1 MPEQPSVISYET
13 PAPPQRAVK
22 PIVWWFVADG
32 LLFFVGFMIAAA
44 YYHDSY
50 NPSDPGPPPA
60 VELTI
65 NVLLLSS
72 AALFVSLVTWVA
84 VSKLRRRGR
93 VG

>member
-1 MPEQPSVISYET
+1 MPEESNVISYET
-13 PAPPQRAVK
+13 PAPPQRGIK

-32 LLFFVGFMIAAA
+32 LLFFAGFMVAAA

-50 NPSDPGPPPA
+50 NPNDRAPA
-60 VELTI
+60 GVDLTI
-65 NVLLLSS
+65 NILPLSS
-72 AALFVSLVTWVA
+72 LALFVVLLVWLA